1 MRLAASVLDAPV
13 GIRDAYVPY
22 RMPPPAYLWLQQALP
37 AGQIESGIFLWHGGF
52 KPYGHP
58 GQTMQLAVDL
68 SGVTLDY
75 QPDWPAARLTESQ
88 LRLDDTRIDAW
99 SVESQL
105 AGVSLVDTAVGLQIG
120 SDATWLA
127 LQTQSNGKPKE
138 ILSALEK
145 LPALS
150 VAYPVMRDL
159 TVGGDEPAATNV
171 HIRFDLRNVA
181 SSLDV
186 DVDVALTDAT
196 VASALLDLQAAS
208 LSGDLRY
215 RTRPDL
221 RVPG

>member
-1 MRLAASVLDAPV
+1 
-13 GIRDAYVPY
+13 
-22 RMPPPAYLWLQQALP
+22 
-37 AGQIESGIFLWHGGF
+37 
-52 KPYGHP
+52 
-58 GQTMQLAVDL
+58 MQLAVDL

-150 VAYPVMRDL
+150 AAYPVMRDL

-171 HIRFDLRNVA
+171 HIRFDVRNVA
-181 SSLDV
+181 PSLDV
-186 DVDVALTDAT
+186 DVDVALTNAT
-196 VASALLDLQAAS
+196 VASALLDLQAS
-208 LSGDLRY
+208 SVSGDLRY
-215 RTRPDL
+215 RMQTGFESTGMTA
-221 RVPG
+221 RVFDRQVAVAMGPSMRQHLTHYWRRSLILKRLCQTSCPGVASTNRYPQKA